1 MAAVSVPATA
11 QTSRPTAMT
20 CDRYKK
26 DLSLA
31 ITKRRRID
39 ADARAELNQQADAP
53 NQGYGVEE
61 APAGPPPR
69 DYAEVDSHRRKAA
82 MACAQHKFEEGIN
95 EYTKAF
101 NLIGEPP
108 PRY

>member
-1 MAAVSVPATA
+1 
-11 QTSRPTAMT
+11 MT

-31 ITKRRRID
+31 ITKRKRAD
-39 ADARAELNQQADAP
+39 ADARAALEGQADTP
-53 NQGYGVEE
+53 NQGYGVED
-61 APAGPPPR
+61 APAGPPRR

-82 MACAQHKFEEGIN
+82 MACAQHNFEEGIN
-95 EYTKAF
+95 QYTKAF
-101 NLIGEPP
+101 NLIGEEP